1 MDVDLT
7 TPTGGVGGW
16 GGVVVHG
23 CVCVTRDISSRKRTM
38 GRLKQR
44 EKEEFILLGIAQ
56 QAGEWAEL
64 SGSCQRGWRMRV
76 ARLCVFTGKCRR

>member
-1 MDVDLT
+1 MDADLT
-7 TPTGGVGGW
+7 TPTGGGGEE
-16 GGVVVHG
+16 GRVKR
-23 CVCVTRDISSRKRTM
+23 VCVTRDISARKRTM

-64 SGSCQRGWRMRV
+64 SGSCQWGWRMRV
-76 ARLCVFTGKCRR
+76 ARFCVFTGKSQR